1 MLAEYYSIFITAA
14 NADTSGRI
22 INKKLRELAQRNE
35 KILFE
40 ESLGNQNYISLMSHC
55 NVVIGN
61 SSSGLLEAPT
71 LKIPTINIGSRQEG
85 RLRALSIIDVGPRRE
100 EILKAYKKSQS
111 TEFQNILKKVRS
123 PYGSSKNSERILNT
137 IKKIGILKSTK
148 KYFYES

>member
-1 MLAEYYSIFITAA
+1 M
-14 NADTSGRI
+14 
-22 INKKLRELAQRNE
+22 RELAQRNE
-35 KILFE
+35 KIFFE

-100 EILKAYKKSQS
+100 EILKAYKK
-111 TEFQNILKKVRS
+111 
-123 PYGSSKNSERILNT
+123 
-137 IKKIGILKSTK
+137 
-148 KYFYES
+148 